1 MKTSLLSLA
10 LLFHLIHYCQGDC
23 KAECLTCNNLYQQEQ
38 FSMLV
43 CNLECEG
50 KVPSSVMWKNCRKII
65 SLSPLLPLKL
75 STSQAG
81 SLPFGIAGVF
91 ETLGSGS
98 THKFLQAVENISPIG
113 NTEDIYEDKAEA
125 TFEVNSSPQDTVMAS
140 GKKSYGFQA
149 ESLASKP
156 NERATKRNRDI
167 SNSVEGEKSFQ
178 KRYGGFMGIRK
189 SARNWSNLIR
199 QTSQKRYSK
208 FLKQYLGLTTRSTE
222 DSLPG
227 NLAA

>member
-10 LLFHLIHYCQGDC
+10 VLFHLIHYCQGGC
-23 KAECLTCNNLYQQEQ
+23 KTECLTCNNLYQQEQ

-81 SLPFGIAGVF
+81 SLPFSIAGVF
-91 ETLGSGS
+91 GTLGLGS
-98 THKFLQAVENISPIG
+98 THKFLRAVENISPIG
-113 NTEDIYEDKAEA
+113 SREDIYEDKAEA
-125 TFEVNSSPQDTVMAS
+125 TFEVNNSPQDTVMAS
-140 GKKSYGFQA
+140 DKKSYDFQA

-156 NERATKRNRDI
+156 NERAMKRNHDI
-167 SNSVEGEKSFQ
+167 SNSVEGEKIFQ
-178 KRYGGFMGIRK
+178 KRYGNFMGVRK
-189 SARNWSNLIR
+189 SAKKWSKLMKQKN
-199 QTSQKRYSK
+199 QKRYSK
-208 FLKQYLGLTTRSTE
+208 YLKQYLRLTSHSTE
-222 DSLPG
+222 DRLPV

>member
-10 LLFHLIHYCQGDC
+10 VLFHLIYSCQGDC
-23 KAECLTCNNLYQQEQ
+23 KAECLTCKNLYQQEQ
-38 FSMLV
+38 FNILV

-50 KVPSSVMWKNCRKII
+50 KVPSSLMWKNCRNII
-65 SLSPLLPLKL
+65 SVSPLLPLKL
-75 STSQAG
+75 STSQAR
-81 SLPFGIAGVF
+81 SLPFGVARIFG
-91 ETLGSGS
+91 TLGN
-98 THKFLQAVENISPIG
+98 THDVLQAVKNMSPIRS
-113 NTEDIYEDKAEA
+113 TEDIYDDEA
-125 TFEVNSSPQDTVMAS
+125 EVNSSPQDTVMPS
-140 GKKSYGFQA
+140 DKRSYDFQA

-156 NERATKRNRDI
+156 NERSMKRNHDI
-167 SNSVEGEKSFQ
+167 SNAVESKKSFQ

-208 FLKQYLGLTTRSTE
+208 FLRQYLGLTTRSTD